1 MNILS
6 KNKKAYF
13 DYEITEKFE
22 AGIVLAGAE
31 IKAIRAGKAN
41 LSGTFCRIYNNEAV
55 VLNMHIEGVEDPE
68 RSRKL
73 LMHKNEI
80 LSLQHKL
87 EQKGL
92 NLIPLSLYLK
102 RGYAKLEI
110 SLAKGKKNYDRRE
123 ELKKRDIERQK
134 EKDIKS

>member
-1 MNILS
+1 MSLS
-6 KNKKAYF
+6 QNKKAYF
-13 DYEITEKFE
+13 DYEIIEKFE
-22 AGIVLAGAE
+22 AGIVLTGAE

-41 LSGTFCRIYNNEAV
+41 LTGTFCRIYNREAV
-55 VLNMHIEGVEDPE
+55 ILNMHIEGVEDPE

-80 LSLQHKL
+80 LNLQNKL
-87 EQKGL
+87 DQKGL

-110 SLAKGKKNYDRRE
+110 GLAKGKKNYDRRE

-134 EKDIKS
+134 EKDIKN

>member
-1 MNILS
+1 MSLS
-6 KNKKAYF
+6 QNKKACF
-13 DYEITEKFE
+13 DYEIIEKFE
-22 AGIVLAGAE
+22 TGIVLNGSE

-41 LSGTFCRIYNNEAV
+41 LTGTFCRIYNGEVV

-80 LSLQHKL
+80 LNLQNKL
-87 EQKGL
+87 DQKGL

-102 RGYAKLEI
+102 RGYAKLEVG
-110 SLAKGKKNYDRRE
+110 LAKSKKNYDRRE

-134 EKDIKS
+134 EKDIKN

>member
-1 MNILS
+1 MEIIA

-13 DYEITEKFE
+13 EYQITEKFE
-22 AGIVLAGAE
+22 AGLVLNGAE
-31 IKAIRAGKAN
+31 IKAIRAGKVN
-41 LSGTFCRIYNNEAV
+41 LTGTFCRIYSGEIFA
-55 VLNMHIEGVEDPE
+55 LNIHIEGVAEPE

-80 LSLQHKL
+80 LNLSGKL

-92 NLIPLSLYLK
+92 NLVPLALYLK

-110 SLAKGKKNYDRRE
+110 GLAKSKKAHDRRE
-123 ELKKRDIERQK
+123 ELKKRDIER
-134 EKDIKS
+134 EIKKY